1 MLGSRYIQAVREDV
15 EIWDGKLNLVSE
27 ILDEWLNCQRN
38 WMYLETIF
46 SAPDIQKQMPAE
58 SKVCK
63 RVELPTVSCYCHLV
77 DLFSLLFPSPKSAHF
92 QTPQRFFEVD
102 RHFKD
107 VMRKTNRNPNVIN
120 ACELPGLLAQFVSDN
135 KELDQVQKQLEEYL
149 ETKRAAFPRF
159 YFLSNDEYVGFALFK
174 TRGSSVFLFFCC
186 IDYPCHRAFFCADRY
201 HVLYR

>member
-1 MLGSRYIQAVREDV
+1 MLGSRYIQAVRDDV

-58 SKVCK
+58 SKVC
-63 RVELPTVSCYCHLV
+63 RCYLLPTLSYY
-77 DLFSLLFPSPKSAHF
+77 FRFTYSLSALPSLRRACPSV
-92 QTPQRFFEVD
+92 QRFFEVD

-159 YFLSNDEYVGFALFK
+159 YFLSNDEYVG
-174 TRGSSVFLFFCC
+174 
-186 IDYPCHRAFFCADRY
+186 
-201 HVLYR
+201 

>member
-63 RVELPTVSCYCHLV
+63 TSRITLSQCRVFCHIT
-77 DLFSLLFPSPKSAHF
+77 D
-92 QTPQRFFEVD
+92 
-102 RHFKD
+102 
-107 VMRKTNRNPNVIN
+107 
-120 ACELPGLLAQFVSDN
+120 
-135 KELDQVQKQLEEYL
+135 
-149 ETKRAAFPRF
+149 
-159 YFLSNDEYVGFALFK
+159 
-174 TRGSSVFLFFCC
+174 
-186 IDYPCHRAFFCADRY
+186 
-201 HVLYR
+201 